1 MLLNS
6 RKKLSALPVEEPDE
20 IDRAMLAEAEID
32 RAMLAEAVNDGT
44 TIPLEDLEEY
54 SGELTR

>member
-20 IDRAMLAEAEID
+20 IDRAMLAEA
-32 RAMLAEAVNDGT
+32 VNDGT
-44 TIPLEDLEEY
+44 TIPLENLEEY